1 MILNYWAAALGRWT
15 SWGRLYRTG
24 NCRGSF
30 LKTSVLACD
39 AILAQITRISL
50 CMGILAFE
58 P

>member
-15 SWGRLYRTG
+15 SWGQLYRTG

-39 AILAQITRISL
+39 AIFGSNYTNFSL
-50 CMGILAFE
+50 YGNTGI
-58 P
+58 